1 MSFADPIAHAVVE
14 IEPVVNQGAFQGA
27 AQQAAENFNKAIT
40 NSFARGTGGIQ
51 TIVKN
56 LQAGFT
62 TLGQAIAA
70 RLPAGV
76 TTAANAIASKLGSAF
91 GAVQA
96 GFSQLSAGGT
106 AAFGAIGE
114 GARDAAIAVVAL
126 TAIAIKVTK
135 SFAETADAF
144 QSAELGLNAVI
155 SASST
160 ANITTAELTGSLR
173 ELGASL
179 GISSVGLSRAAQQ
192 LIAVGVDGKQTE
204 RVLTAIS
211 KAGAATGATS
221 AQIGRALDGLTQIA
235 SKGTLQMEELRRQIA
250 GNIPGAINIGRVF
263 EILAKQT
270 GLSVA
275 EVQKL
280 QKAGQITAEQAIPAI
295 TQALEE
301 GTQGIDVFALRAKS
315 LSGLLGI
322 LRENFNQIVGTSF
335 KSFIDALAPSL
346 KGFIDQIKGGTGPF
360 KNLTKDISTF
370 GKIMGE
376 NLVKVLNEVV
386 PLLPQIFSLFV
397 KLTGVIVPIV
407 VEVIK
412 MGTSISRILLP
423 VLNVLASV
431 LDVVFNKLGF
441 VSNILRII
449 AAGIL
454 VGGIV
459 KGFELFGRA
468 LGSIGG
474 LLGRVATPLSK
485 LLNFLAELAP
495 VIAKAVIAFGFLKG
509 PIEAIIGLL
518 GGAIDKLK
526 EFSDFLSNLPGIK
539 QFIGLI
545 GGIAGAVGDAF
556 GSDGATGEVSNFSE
570 ALLGAA
576 RTVVQT
582 KDSAVDLFSKM
593 KEGLESVLSDTDKLE
608 KAQKAVTDAQDAHSE
623 AIKKEATAREN
634 VTAALQ
640 RQTDAQQ
647 KFQEI
652 TDKLTD
658 TEAKRQKLLEDTG
671 ADLREIADAQR
682 DLEKIGFKLL
692 DIDRDR
698 VETLEKIKEL
708 SIGPTAD
715 EIAEA
720 DDRITRA
727 KIALTKAQREEAE
740 ALNELNQDQ
749 QNSLDL
755 AGLSLDDLRTR
766 LAGLRSA
773 AAAQRATKK
782 ETKSAEEIQEDITL
796 AHLNTRDAQREVND
810 AVQDRADLDT
820 VVIKNQTTI
829 EGLTQHLKEIEND
842 RNGLLDDQ
850 IEARIELDKLLSGE
864 TTHQTEIKKL
874 DEDIKNL
881 KIDQKNATA
890 DIQAATADIAVKED
904 AVKAATKDIRDKA
917 REITIAKADQ
927 KVLTTDL
934 FGTEQ
939 EINNALL
946 NRIGLNGT
954 LIGQSQE
961 LLEKNLLA
969 NPDVLQ
975 ALLGKLQEAA
985 GFGVKGLPTNAADI
999 ANLLLNNPNKL
1010 RELLRR
1016 FGGLPFEQGGLITHP
1031 TLATM
1036 GEKFKHEMVIP
1047 LTKPDRV
1054 WSLMSKTLPRY
1065 PGALAAAQKA
1075 ISPPSISSLPK
1086 AVNLGS
1092 SPVISRDDG
1101 PATYGQLKELIS
1113 ILREQRTEVHVDAPI
1128 TVNDNTGIPEHMY
1141 RKLSREVTRNVLDQ
1155 IRRR

>member
-1 MSFADPIAHAVVE
+1 MSFADPIATAIVE
-14 IEPVVNQGAFQGA
+14 IEPVVNTGAFQGA
-27 AQQAAENFNKAIT
+27 AQQAANNFNKTIT
-40 NSFARGTGGIQ
+40 DTFARGTGGIQ
-51 TIVKN
+51 NVVKN

-62 TLGQAIAA
+62 TLGQSIAA

-76 TTAANAIASKLGSAF
+76 TTAASAISSKLGSAF

-106 AAFGAIGE
+106 AAFGAISG

-126 TAIAIKVTK
+126 TAVAIKVTE
-135 SFAETADAF
+135 SFAKTADSF
-144 QSAELGLNAVI
+144 QTAELGLNAVI
-155 SASST
+155 NASAS
-160 ANITTAELTGSLR
+160 ANITTAQLTGSLR

-192 LIAVGVDGKQTE
+192 LIAVGVDGKETE

-270 GLSVA
+270 DLSVT

-280 QKAGQITAEQAIPAI
+280 QKAGKITAEQSIPAI

-301 GTQGIDVFALRAKS
+301 GTEGIDVFALRAKS

-322 LRENFNQIVGTSF
+322 LKENFDQIVGTSF
-335 KSFIDALAPSL
+335 KSFISAVAPAL
-346 KGFIDQIKGGTGPF
+346 KGFIDQIKNGTGPF

-412 MGTSISRILLP
+412 MGASITRILLP

-431 LDVVFNKLGF
+431 LDVIFNKLGF
-441 VSNILRII
+441 VSTILRIV
-449 AAGIL
+449 AAGLL

-468 LGSIGG
+468 LGSVGG

-485 LLNFLAELAP
+485 VLNFLAEFAP
-495 VIAKAVIAFGFLKG
+495 VIAKAVIGF
-509 PIEAIIGLL
+509 GLL
-518 GGAIDKLK
+518 RAPFEALTRVIGGAIDKLK
-526 EFSDFLSNLPGIK
+526 EFGDFLSNLPGIK
-539 QFIGLI
+539 QFISLI
-545 GGIAGAVGDAF
+545 GDVSGAIADAF
-556 GSDGATGEVSNFSE
+556 GSDGATGEVNDFE
-570 ALLGAA
+570 GALLGAA
-576 RTVVQT
+576 RSAVQT

-593 KEGLESVLSDTDKLE
+593 KEGLESILGDTEKLE
-608 KAQKAVTDAQDAHSE
+608 KAQKAVTDAQDAQSE
-623 AIKKEATAREN
+623 AVKKEAAARKD
-634 VTAALQ
+634 VTAAIQ
-640 RQTDAQQ
+640 RQTEAQE

-652 TDKLTD
+652 TDKLAD
-658 TEAKRQKLLEDTG
+658 TETKRQKLIKDTG

-682 DLEKIGFKLL
+682 DLEKISFKLL
-692 DIDRDR
+692 DIDRERAD
-698 VETLEKIKEL
+698 TLEKIKEL
-708 SIGPTAD
+708 QTGPTTD
-715 EIAEA
+715 EIADA
-720 DDRITRA
+720 DDRVTRA
-727 KIALTKAQREEAE
+727 TIALAKAQREEAE
-740 ALNELNQDQ
+740 ALKELNQDQ

-782 ETKSAEEIQEDITL
+782 ETKSAAEIQEEITL

-810 AVQDRADLDT
+810 AVQARADLDT
-820 VVIKNQTTI
+820 VVIRNQGTI
-829 EGLTQHLKEIEND
+829 EGLTQHLKELESD
-842 RNGLLDDQ
+842 KAGLLDDQ
-850 IEARIELDKLLSGE
+850 IEATDTLIKLRSGE
-864 TTHQTEIKKL
+864 TTQQEAIKKL
-874 DEDIKNL
+874 DDDIKGL
-881 KIDQKNATA
+881 KIDQKNAA
-890 DIQAATADIAVKED
+890 VDIQTATADIAIKQD
-904 AVKAATKDIRDKA
+904 AVKEATKDIRDKS
-917 REITIAKADQ
+917 REIAIAKADQ

-934 FGTEQ
+934 FGTEKD
-939 EINNALL
+939 INNALL
-946 NRIGLNGT
+946 ARIGLNGT
-954 LIGQSQE
+954 LIGQSQQ

-969 NPDVLQ
+969 NPDVL
-975 ALLGKLQEAA
+975 AGFLDKLLEAG
-985 GFGVKGLPTNAADI
+985 GFGVKGLPTTAADI
-999 ANLLLNNPNKL
+999 ANLILNDPNKL
-1010 RELLRR
+1010 RDLLRR
-1016 FGGLPFEQGGLITHP
+1016 FGGIGFEQGGLITHP

-1036 GEKFKHEMVIP
+1036 GEKFKHEMVLP
-1047 LTKPDRV
+1047 LTKPNRV
-1054 WSLMSKTLPRY
+1054 WDLMSQTLPRY

-1075 ISPPSISSLPK
+1075 ISPPSITSLPK

-1092 SPVISRDDG
+1092 GRTVSRDDG
-1101 PATYGQLKELIS
+1101 PATYGQIKELIAV
-1113 ILREQRTEVHVDAPI
+1113 LKEQRTEVHVDAPI